1 MKDADAKRIKDI
13 CDSNLSNDKQMM
25 QEAQSI
31 LRNIGPLKKL
41 MSGRQANVPMK
52 ALEKV
57 LAKMVKKYCMYI
69 RSILVITDIH
79 GNMTYHV
86 DVSKPNLSRIVWLF
100 TIHSDTIYEAYVKLV
115 LMSFVAIKQG
125 KVVKRS

>member
-41 MSGRQANVPMK
+41 MSGRQTNVPMK

-57 LAKMVKKYCMYI
+57 LAKMVKKYRMYI
-69 RSILVITDIH
+69 RSILVITDIR